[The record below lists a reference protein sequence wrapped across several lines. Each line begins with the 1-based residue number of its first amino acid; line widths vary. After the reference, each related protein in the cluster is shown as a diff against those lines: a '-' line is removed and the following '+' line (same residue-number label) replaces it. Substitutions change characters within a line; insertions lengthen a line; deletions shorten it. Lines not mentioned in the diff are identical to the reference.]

1 MRPSEVFTLFCDES
15 LSLSDT
21 NVYAHSGQSGA
32 CLLVIMK
39 VEEYQESTASTVLIK
54 KCEQLFPT

>member
-15 LSLSDT
+15 LSLPDT

-32 CLLVIMK
+32 CLLVNMK
-39 VEEYQESTASTVLIK
+39 DEEWQESTASTVLIIK
-54 KCEQLFPT
+54 V